1 MPHLR
6 EKSELTPKDKQNP
19 SDLNITTPPPPKKEI
34 PKTENLDSI
43 PFEEQYFVVV
53 EDPPEIIGGL
63 ESIQRNVVYPETA
76 IRAGVEGTVYVM
88 VFVDENGNVE
98 RADVVKGI
106 GAGCDEAAVSAI
118 MQAKFIPG
126 KRNGKPVK
134 VRVMIPIR
142 FKLKK

>member
-1 MPHLR
+1 MPA
-6 EKSELTPKDKQNP
+6 
-19 SDLNITTPPPPKKEI
+19 
-34 PKTENLDSI
+34 
-43 PFEEQYFVVV
+43 
-53 EDPPEIIGGL
+53 IIGGL
-63 ESIQRNVVYPETA
+63 ESIQRNVVYPEIA

-98 RADVVKGI
+98 RAEVVKGI
-106 GAGCDEAAVSAI
+106 GSGCDEAAVSAI

-126 KRNGKPVK
+126 KQNGKPVK